1 MKVLLYPQLTSSVA
15 SFFSNY
21 ERNLRIFSNFALNTD
36 TDENP
41 WVVVNTGDR
50 LVSLSS
56 SLILCFVWISSNLIH
71 CISQIYFCTG
81 MLPESH

>member
-50 LVSLSS
+50 LVCLSS
-56 SLILCFVWISSNLIH
+56 FIDIMLCLDIIKSYSLYFTNL
-71 CISQIYFCTG
+71 FLEG